1 MKKIP
6 RFHGITGILPIT
18 SNNCAMMGFMFLV
31 IAVYINVQLVKQ
43 LLLQNKP
50 NMHYLALFDSNL

>member
-18 SNNCAMMGFMFLV
+18 NQVWSDFSVANLPTRDGKCSSSRVKRATCASASARDATL
-31 IAVYINVQLVKQ
+31 
-43 LLLQNKP
+43 P
-50 NMHYLALFDSNL
+50 